1 MATQQSFFPQLCDI
15 FLTTFWWFPCK
26 LANQNART
34 VGGGFVKRHVGFPTI
49 DNAASHSHSVLISQ
63 SPDATRN
70 HQKVVEK
77 MSKSCQKLCPVAT
90 VKRASLHVSSA
101 SESIKPPP
109 LWKSDFSKPP
119 TPPSVNPHPHPSRSK
134 WWLSENHKSTVKLE

>member
-109 LWKSDFSKPP
+109 PP
-119 TPPSVNPHPHPSRSK
+119 PPFGSQISVSPPPPHLLTPTLTQVVRNGG
-134 WWLSENHKSTVKLE
+134 